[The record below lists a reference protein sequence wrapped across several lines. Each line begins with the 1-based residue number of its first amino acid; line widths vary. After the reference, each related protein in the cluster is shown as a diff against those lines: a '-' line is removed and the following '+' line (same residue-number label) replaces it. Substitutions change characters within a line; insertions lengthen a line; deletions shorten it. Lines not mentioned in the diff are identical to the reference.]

1 MTEIHTPQDEE
12 VKDEVVQ
19 EVIVEEQPE
28 NVEEVVVPS
37 DDEVKAKFMSYVPLF
52 VTLILFLNTLLASLG
67 WEPLAV
73 SQDQLYLIGSSV
85 ATVIATVWSWYRN
98 NNVTKKGL
106 KRENI
111 ANQVLPKKEDK

>member
-1 MTEIHTPQDEE
+1 M
-12 VKDEVVQ
+12 
-19 EVIVEEQPE
+19 
-28 NVEEVVVPS
+28 
-37 DDEVKAKFMSYVPLF
+37 
-52 VTLILFLNTLLASLG
+52 
-67 WEPLAV
+67 
-73 SQDQLYLIGSSV
+73 YLICSSV